1 MTKKRRHL
9 IFSIILITLTA
20 AFIWLNSAMTGETSS
35 FISTRFKEIL
45 ESVLNFVHFPA
56 AKTEFLLLNIRK
68 VAHAVEYAVI
78 GAEIGF
84 LWAGLGK
91 KFQGFWNAISMVL
104 AIAVS
109 DESIQLF
116 ATERG
121 PQITDVLLD
130 TASGVSGILA
140 VYILWFIIKSISK

>member
-1 MTKKRRHL
+1 MTKKRRNL
-9 IFSIILITLTA
+9 IVSITLIILTA
-20 AFIWLNSAMTGETSS
+20 VFIWLNSAMSGANSS
-35 FISTRFKEIL
+35 LISTRFKEIL
-45 ESVLNFVHFPA
+45 ESVLSFVRFPA
-56 AKTEFLLLNIRK
+56 AKAEFLLQNIRK
-68 VAHAVEYAVI
+68 AAHAFEYAVI

-104 AIAVS
+104 AVAVS

-130 TASGVSGILA
+130 TASGIAGILI
-140 VYILWFIIKSISK
+140 VYILWFIIKSIRR